1 VRACAD
7 VNIGLVVEVTG
18 GVEGGIVEEAERTAA
33 GTAAVAGGEVG
44 ASSGCGVNLSYV
56 GV

>member
-1 VRACAD
+1 VGASAD
-7 VNIGLVVEVTG
+7 VDVGLVVEITG

-44 ASSGCGVNLSYV
+44 ASSGCRVNLSYV